1 MWARVFP
8 VSWTTLLIAWPA
20 GGPNFGSEAVWRASW
35 DCLCTD
41 FSEQEF
47 MPRLRVGLPRMPEDL
62 IQTRSSGMFTIDW
75 IVHCGFDQ
83 VGEPRKTLKC

>member
-8 VSWTTLLIAWPA
+8 VSWTTLLVAWPA
-20 GGPNFGSEAVWRASW
+20 GGPNFGSEAVWRASG

-47 MPRLRVGLPRMPEDL
+47 MARLRVGLPRMSEDR
-62 IQTRSSGMFTIDW
+62 IQTRSPGMLAIAW
-75 IVHCGFDQ
+75 IASCALDQ
-83 VGEPRKTLKC
+83 VGEPRKTRK